1 MSGGFT
7 DFGSLCCASLSDFFM
22 IVHTGSMGP
31 GCGMAAKGRGEFW
44 AFRDLRGQKKKKKGF
59 HHWLL
64 CGSTLKGRGNVH
76 IFGCVI

>member
-1 MSGGFT
+1 MSVGFT

-44 AFRDLRGQKKKKKGF
+44 AFRDLRGQKKKKKKVFTTGYYVAQR
-59 HHWLL
+59 
-64 CGSTLKGRGNVH
+64 LKEGETC
-76 IFGCVI
+76 IFLGV